1 MYRNLHG
8 DINIYGTS
16 APASVRTART
26 VFSQVSARL
35 RVSAHPRFLAVNFK
49 RPCTLTRENTVH
61 DMYTQMK
68 L

>member
-16 APASVRTART
+16 APASILTART
-26 VFSQVSARL
+26 VFSQVN
-35 RVSAHPRFLAVNFK
+35 AHPRFLAVNFK
-49 RPCTLTRENTVH
+49 RPCTLTRENAVH